1 MESKKAITKPLPFTW
16 HIQHQSSPA
25 ATTQPGAA
33 MGSRHAAAPQNPK
46 KSIEP
51 TVGISVGEGKLIAC
65 SRLPAAPACR
75 MPFGEEIPQKQGL
88 GSMPPMG
95 TLLQAGTLQGHGD
108 PYTSQQAFP
117 ITCVCN
123 LQLCHGSMDAASS
136 EGCTPL

>member
-1 MESKKAITKPLPFTW
+1 
-16 HIQHQSSPA
+16 
-25 ATTQPGAA
+25 
-33 MGSRHAAAPQNPK
+33 MGSCLAPAPQNPK

-51 TVGISVGEGKLIAC
+51 TVGISVGEGKLTAC

-75 MPFGEEIPQKQGL
+75 TSFGEEIPQKQG
-88 GSMPPMG
+88 SVPPTG

-108 PYTSQQAFP
+108 PHTSQQALP
-117 ITCVCN
+117 ITCACN